1 MTTDSTIDSLA
12 NLMIEKY
19 GAEASYTAAE
29 RSRVLS
35 DCNDRRTSRTWFLI
49 SRRIDQIAPPMPN
62 GDFLP
67 RPELID
73 DMQSTSAGVASDSE
87 VVDEH
92 AKDPELVG

>member
-12 NLMIEKY
+12 NLMIETY
-19 GAEASYTAAE
+19 GAEARYTAAE

-62 GDFLP
+62 GDFPP
-67 RPELID
+67 RSELID
-73 DMQSTSAGVASDSE
+73 GMQSTSAGADSE
-87 VVDEH
+87 PGLADES
-92 AKDPELVG
+92 AKDPEPVG